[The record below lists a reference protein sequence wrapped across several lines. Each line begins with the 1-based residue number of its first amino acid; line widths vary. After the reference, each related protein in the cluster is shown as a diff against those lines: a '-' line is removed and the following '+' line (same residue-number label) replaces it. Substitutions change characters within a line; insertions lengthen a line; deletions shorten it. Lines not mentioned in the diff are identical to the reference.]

1 MNHKISLWGLM
12 VGILI
17 TIHSFGQNINKIE
30 FFVDTDP
37 GIGLATNVPI
47 NPILQKQ
54 INNLTFNVPVGS
66 LLPGLHKLFIR
77 ARGDDGKWSMVFE
90 KTILGATNPLTPQ
103 IVRAEYFINTDPGF
117 GSGVNI
123 TIPSGQTTLSN
134 INFTIPSGSLP
145 AGTNYLYVR
154 TKDEN
159 GKWSEPLM
167 RQLNNVVTP
176 PASAIVKAEYFINTD
191 PGIGLGTNIVIP
203 SGQTT
208 LSNINFTIPSGSLP
222 AGTNYLYIRTKDEN
236 GKWSEPLMRQLNNVV
251 TPPVA
256 SIVKAEYFINTD
268 PGIGLGTN
276 IVIPSGQ
283 TNLSNINFTIP
294 SGSLPAGTNY
304 LYIRTKDESGKWSEP
319 LMRQLNNVITP
330 PAAAIVK
337 AEYFINTDPGIGLGT
352 NIVIPSGQM
361 TLSNINFT
369 IPSGNL
375 PVGTNYLYIR
385 TKDESG
391 KWSEPLMRQLNN
403 VVIPPAA
410 SIVKAEYFINTDPGI
425 GLGTNIVI
433 PSGQTTLSNINF
445 TIPSG
450 SLPSGTNYLY
460 IRTKDE
466 NGKWSEPLMRQL
478 NNVVTPP
485 VASIVKAEYFI
496 NTDPGIGL
504 GTNIV
509 IPSGQTTL
517 SNINFTIPS
526 GSLPAGTNYLYVR
539 TKDENGKWSEPLMRQ
554 LNNVVNPP
562 VTSIVKAEYF
572 INTDPGIGLG
582 TNIVIPSGQTTLSN
596 INFTIP
602 SGVLPTGTNYLYVRA
617 KDENGKWSEPL
628 MRQLN
633 NVVTPPVASIVKA
646 EYFINTD
653 PGIGLGTNI
662 VIPSGQTTLSNINFT
677 IPSGSL
683 PSGTNYLYIR
693 TKDENGKW
701 SEPLM
706 RQLNNV
712 VTPPVASI
720 VKAEYFIN
728 TDPGIGLGTNIVI
741 PSGQTTL
748 SNINFT
754 IPSGS
759 LPAGTNYLYVRTKD
773 ENGKWSEPL
782 MRQLNNVVNP
792 PVTSIVKAEYFINT
806 DPGIGLGTNIV
817 IPSGQTTLSNINFT
831 IPSGVLPTG
840 TNYLYVRAKDENGK
854 WSEPLMRQLNN
865 VVTPPV
871 ASIVKAE
878 YFINTDPGIGLGTN
892 IVIPS
897 GQTTLSNINFTI
909 PSGSLPSG
917 TNYLY
922 IRTKDENGKW
932 SEPLMRQ
939 LNNVVTP
946 PVASIVKAEYF
957 INTDPG
963 IGLGTN
969 IVIPSGQTTLSN
981 INFTI

>member
-1 MNHKISLWGLM
+1 AS
-12 VGILI
+12 
-17 TIHSFGQNINKIE
+17 
-30 FFVDTDP
+30 
-37 GIGLATNVPI
+37 
-47 NPILQKQ
+47 
-54 INNLTFNVPVGS
+54 
-66 LLPGLHKLFIR
+66 
-77 ARGDDGKWSMVFE
+77 
-90 KTILGATNPLTPQ
+90 
-103 IVRAEYFINTDPGF
+103 IVKAEYFINTDPGI
-117 GSGVNI
+117 GLGTNI
-123 TIPSGQTTLSN
+123 VIPSGQTTLSN

-167 RQLNNVVTP
+167 RQLNNVVNP
-176 PASAIVKAEYFINTD
+176 PVTSIVKAEYFINTD

-208 LSNINFTIPSGSLP
+208 LSNINFTIPSGVLP
-222 AGTNYLYIRTKDEN
+222 TGTNYLYVRAKDEN

-251 TPPVA
+251 TPPV
-256 SIVKAEYFINTD
+256 
-268 PGIGLGTN
+268 
-276 IVIPSGQ
+276 
-283 TNLSNINFTIP
+283 
-294 SGSLPAGTNY
+294 
-304 LYIRTKDESGKWSEP
+304 
-319 LMRQLNNVITP
+319 
-330 PAAAIVK
+330 
-337 AEYFINTDPGIGLGT
+337 
-352 NIVIPSGQM
+352 
-361 TLSNINFT
+361 
-369 IPSGNL
+369 
-375 PVGTNYLYIR
+375 
-385 TKDESG
+385 
-391 KWSEPLMRQLNN
+391 
-403 VVIPPAA
+403 A

-922 IRTKDENGKW
+922 IR
-932 SEPLMRQ
+932 
-939 LNNVVTP
+939 
-946 PVASIVKAEYF
+946 
-957 INTDPG
+957 
-963 IGLGTN
+963 
-969 IVIPSGQTTLSN
+969 
-981 INFTI
+981 